1 MVDSQGRA
9 IVAGASKPGGVL
21 RGQVFARTIGK
32 IELQPLWAH
41 WFPVSKEP
49 SEALGAARDQ
59 FDRIFVGGYV
69 TAGGS
74 PQARLVQHSP

>member
-9 IVAGASKPGGVL
+9 IVAGASKQGGVL
-21 RGQVFARTIGK
+21 RGQALARTIGK
-32 IELQPLWAH
+32 FEMEPLWAH

-49 SEALGAARDQ
+49 SEALGAACDQ
-59 FDRIFVGGYV
+59 FDRIFIGGYV

-74 PQARLVQHSP
+74 PQTWIVQVSP